1 MIGTNRSALSPSLL
15 IAVFFAIPLWTATI
29 MAQPTCEIPLFLEE
43 NGVSANVLFIF
54 DSSGSMN
61 DAIYHD
67 AYDPNVTHSGT
78 FGKTSKYRASAP
90 GWPSPRVLSHRGAF
104 LVSRAWWLGCPISAD
119 SSA

>member
-1 MIGTNRSALSPSLL
+1 MIGTNRNALSPSLL

-29 MAQPTCEIPLFLEE
+29 NAQPACEIPLFLEE

-67 AYDPNVTHSGT
+67 AYDLHLTHSGP
-78 FGKTSKYRASAP
+78 FGETSKYRASAP
-90 GWPSPRVLSHRGAF
+90 GFFYGRFFSF
-104 LVSRAWWLGCPISAD
+104 
-119 SSA
+119 